1 MQGVSAFIVF
11 SDSHLRAIASHKPTT
26 VDALAEIRGIGPRRL
41 ANYGPTVIELV
52 LSNGK

>member
-26 VDALAEIRGIGPRRL
+26 LDALAESQGIGPQEL
-41 ANYGPTVIELV
+41 ANYGSAVIELV